1 MSVRRVIYRYV
12 KLAKSENSAT
22 RYGSRKAARPSRRK
36 RNERKRDRVCAW
48 WTSSSASIRR
58 EGHHRSRR
66 ACLPPDRTASCA
78 RISRLNRPRGW
89 REGWSKRRGD
99 RGRDGERNEPKGAE
113 QWDRVGATRRRR
125 RQVEK
130 WLQKW
135 ELRTRPGER
144 EGETSRVERS
154 GHGTWAVM
162 GGDESPRSPAHRDRP
177 PFFYPGVL
185 AENRALPYHAIS
197 PVRSEI
203 ESCSRVSRQSV
214 TGRRTGITVIPAYSV
229 NSEEL
234 FYSDH
239 GGSDSGI
246 DIPQAIPANRAS
258 SVDRIGCVDRRSSA
272 ISSVVCASRG
282 NL

>member
-1 MSVRRVIYRYV
+1 MEQAQRGSWARRRAQRAEGSRAVGSSRCDAAATAAATAASREVVAKVAAPHSARRKGRGNEQSREERARHVGGDGRRRV
-12 KLAKSENSAT
+12 
-22 RYGSRKAARPSRRK
+22 AA
-36 RNERKRDRVCAW
+36 
-48 WTSSSASIRR
+48 
-58 EGHHRSRR
+58 
-66 ACLPPDRTASCA
+66 
-78 RISRLNRPRGW
+78 
-89 REGWSKRRGD
+89 
-99 RGRDGERNEPKGAE
+99 
-113 QWDRVGATRRRR
+113 
-125 RQVEK
+125 
-130 WLQKW
+130 
-135 ELRTRPGER
+135 
-144 EGETSRVERS
+144 
-154 GHGTWAVM
+154 
-162 GGDESPRSPAHRDRP
+162 ESRP
-177 PFFYPGVL
+177 PGPAPFFLPGGSL